1 MSTRILTV
9 LVFLGSVLLLRCERG
24 AGEERGP
31 QGSEGKH
38 LVVDLRRPPR
48 SAPPATAFDMNN
60 IPAGPSTAEERE
72 NYWGAQ
78 EAKDESLCEQLGP
91 RSRSQCIAQVAKL
104 KADVSLC
111 ERIDASHRWERSTCY
126 RYVAKELGDL
136 ELCRKVADE
145 PIRSLCE
152 EKHRLRPFDASW
164 ACESDPGESMR
175 AACER
180 EIRSAAR
187 LERLEKE
194 YWALV
199 REYSLPHCEVLTG
212 SRRSGDYYIRD
223 KDECYRREQEA
234 GNHMACL
241 HESGPG
247 ECLARRSIKT
257 KTFLCDAIPSE
268 FARMK
273 CIKYLSQ
280 HGRDL
285 ETYARAELFRSTET
299 IIFSD
304 PSEFVEYLANGYVN
318 RLSLEPGLRETLAEP
333 EVCAGIRLKK
343 PRRIPGGGELGQKI
357 GYIRGCERMGS
368 DWSVEFIGYR

>member
-9 LVFLGSVLLLRCERG
+9 LVFLGSALLLRCERG

-78 EAKDESLCEQLGP
+78 EAKDEFLCEQLGP

-104 KADVSLC
+104 KADASLC

-126 RYVAKELGDL
+126 RYVAEELGDVG
-136 ELCRKVADE
+136 LCSKVADE

-164 ACESDPGESMR
+164 ACESKPGESMR

-199 REYSLPHCEVLTG
+199 REYSLPRCEALRGGHFVQ
-212 SRRSGDYYIRD
+212 DYFVQD
-223 KDECYRREQEA
+223 KDECYRREQKT

-304 PSEFVEYLANGYVN
+304 PSELVEYLASGYVN
-318 RLSLEPGLRETLAEP
+318 RLNLEPGLRETLAEP
-333 EVCAGIRLKK
+333 GVCEGKRLEK
-343 PRRIPGGGELGQKI
+343 PRPIPGGGELGQKI
-357 GYIRGCERMGS
+357 PYVGRCERLGS
-368 DWSVEFIGYR
+368 AWRIELIGYR

>member
-1 MSTRILTV
+1 M
-9 LVFLGSVLLLRCERG
+9 LLLHCKQG
-24 AGEERGP
+24 ARDERGP
-31 QGSEGKH
+31 QAPEGEPP
-38 LVVDLRRPPR
+38 VVDLRRPPR
-48 SAPPATAFDMNN
+48 AAPPATAVDTN
-60 IPAGPSTAEERE
+60 IFPAGPRTAEEGE
-72 NYWGAQ
+72 NYWRAQ
-78 EAKDESLCEQLGP
+78 EAKNESLCEQLGP

-104 KADVSLC
+104 KADASLC

-126 RYVAKELGDL
+126 RYVAKKLGDA
-136 ELCRKVADE
+136 ELCSKVADE

-164 ACESDPGESMR
+164 ACESKPGESMR

-180 EIRSAAR
+180 DVQSKAR

-199 REYSLPHCEVLTG
+199 REYSLPHCEALRG
-212 SRRSGDYYIRD
+212 GHFRQDYFVRD
-223 KDECYRREQEA
+223 KDECYRRERAA

-273 CIKYLSQ
+273 CIKHLSQ

-299 IIFSD
+299 IIFSN
-304 PSEFVEYLANGYVN
+304 PSQLVEMLASGNVTRRN
-318 RLSLEPGLRETLAEP
+318 LEPRLRQALAEP
-333 EVCAGIRLKK
+333 GVCEGTRLEK
-343 PRRIPGGGELGQKI
+343 PPRISGGSELGQKI
-357 GYIRGCERMGS
+357 GYISRCERVGS
-368 DWSVEFIGYR
+368 EWRVEFIGYR

>member
-1 MSTRILTV
+1 LDTDIVPARPST
-9 LVFLGSVLLLRCERG
+9 E
-24 AGEERGP
+24 EER
-31 QGSEGKH
+31 Q
-38 LVVDLRRPPR
+38 
-48 SAPPATAFDMNN
+48 
-60 IPAGPSTAEERE
+60 
-72 NYWGAQ
+72 NYWRAQ
-78 EAKDESLCEQLGP
+78 EAKDVVMCEQAGP
-91 RSRSQCIAQVAKL
+91 RLRSQCIAEVARL
-104 KADVSLC
+104 EADSSLC
-111 ERIDASHRWERSTCY
+111 NRIEEAHRWERSHCY
-126 RYVAKELGDL
+126 RYVAEELGDL
-136 ELCRKVADE
+136 GLCSKVADE

-152 EKHRLRPFDASW
+152 DKHRLRPFDASL
-164 ACESDPGESMR
+164 ACESKPGESMR

-180 EIRSAAR
+180 DVQSKAR

-199 REYSLPHCEVLTG
+199 REYSLPHCEALRG
-212 SRRSGDYYIRD
+212 GHFRQDYFVRD
-223 KDECYRREQEA
+223 KDECYRRERAA

-304 PSEFVEYLANGYVN
+304 PSEFVEYLASDYVN
-318 RLSLEPGLRETLAEP
+318 RLNLEPGLQRVLAEP
-333 EVCAGIRLKK
+333 GVCEGKRLEK
-343 PRRIPGGGELGQKI
+343 PRRIPGGGELGQRIAYIARCEALGSARKI
-357 GYIRGCERMGS
+357 EL
-368 DWSVEFIGYR
+368 IGFR

>member
-1 MSTRILTV
+1 MV
-9 LVFLGSVLLLRCERG
+9 LVFLGSVLLLHCKQG
-24 AGEERGP
+24 AGDERGP
-31 QGSEGKH
+31 QGSEGEPP
-38 LVVDLRRPPR
+38 VVDLRRPPPA
-48 SAPPATAFDMNN
+48 APPVPGFDTDI
-60 IPAGPSTAEERE
+60 IPARPSTAEERQ

-78 EAKDESLCEQLGP
+78 EAKDESMCEQAGP
-91 RSRSQCIAQVAKL
+91 RLRSQCMAQVAKL
-104 KADVSLC
+104 KADGSLC
-111 ERIDASHRWERSTCY
+111 EQIDAAHRWERNSCY

-136 ELCRKVADE
+136 GLCGRVADE

-152 EKHRLRPFDASW
+152 EADRLRPFDLKW
-164 ACESDPGESMR
+164 ACQSKPGESMR

-180 EIRSAAR
+180 DVRRSAR
-187 LERLEKE
+187 FERLEKE
-194 YWALV
+194 YWALIHG
-199 REYSLPHCEVLTG
+199 YSLPRCEALTG
-212 SRRSGDYYIRD
+212 SRLAGDYYIQD

-285 ETYARAELFRSTET
+285 ETYARAELFLSTE
-299 IIFSD
+299 ILVFSN
-304 PSEFVEYLANGYVN
+304 PSELAEMLADGNVTRQN
-318 RLSLEPGLRETLAEP
+318 LESRLVKALAEP
-333 EVCAGIRLKK
+333 GVCEGRTLEK
-343 PRRIPGGGELGQKI
+343 PRRISGGRELGQKI
-357 GYIRGCERMGS
+357 GYIRCCERVGS
-368 DWSVEFIGYR
+368 DWRVEFIGYR

>member
-9 LVFLGSVLLLRCERG
+9 LVFLGGVLLLHCERN

-31 QGSEGKH
+31 KGSEGEPT
-38 LVVDLRRPPR
+38 VVDLRRPPR
-48 SAPPATAFDMNN
+48 AAPPATAYDMNN
-60 IPAGPSTAEERE
+60 IPAGPVTAEERE
-72 NYWGAQ
+72 KYWRAQ
-78 EAKDESLCEQLGP
+78 EAKDESLCEQAGP
-91 RSRSQCIAQVAKL
+91 RLRSQCISEVAKL
-104 KADVSLC
+104 EADASLC
-111 ERIDASHRWERSTCY
+111 EQIDASHRWERSSCY
-126 RYVAKELGDL
+126 RYVAEELRDL
-136 ELCRKVADE
+136 GLCSKVADE
-145 PIRSLCE
+145 PIRLLCE
-152 EKHRLRPFDASW
+152 ETHRLRPFDASW
-164 ACESDPGESMR
+164 ACESKPGESMR

-180 EIRSAAR
+180 DVQSKAR

-199 REYSLPHCEVLTG
+199 REYSLPRCEALRGGHFVQ
-212 SRRSGDYYIRD
+212 DYFVQD
-223 KDECYRREQEA
+223 KDECYRREQKT

-268 FARMK
+268 YARMK

-299 IIFSD
+299 IIFRD
-304 PSEFVEYLANGYVN
+304 PSELVEYLATGYVN
-318 RLSLEPGLRETLAEP
+318 RLNLEPKLRKALAEP
-333 EVCAGIRLKK
+333 GVCEGETLEK
-343 PRRIPGGGELGQKI
+343 PRRFPGGGELGQKI
-357 GYIRGCERMGS
+357 GYIRRCEPVGS
-368 DWSVEFIGYR
+368 DWRVEFIGYR